1 VDVKLH
7 ELTSALKEV
16 VRAFSRPG
24 RFSPGKSQVAILQ
37 EAGFNNCTNINNN
50 NRLQY
55 NNIQNKAT
63 TENIR
68 NEHS

>member
-1 VDVKLH
+1 
-7 ELTSALKEV
+7 
-16 VRAFSRPG
+16 
-24 RFSPGKSQVAILQ
+24 VAILQ
-37 EAGFNNCTNINNN
+37 EAGSNNGTNINNN
-50 NRLQY
+50 NGLQY